1 MRLDDLFAYDCVAL
15 APEGD
20 GVVIV
25 DQTLLPWEERFLT
38 LKDEGQVYEA
48 IARLRVRGAPAIGI
62 AAAYGLYVAFR
73 RVVLQPG
80 FDESKA
86 SSEFFRI
93 SRYLSNARPTAVN
106 LSAAIGRMERRFKAC
121 MSDGIGIKQML
132 AALRM
137 EAESIKAEDMSMCL
151 SIAEYGAGLIDR
163 PGMGILTH
171 CNAGHYAVS
180 RYGTAL
186 APIYLA
192 HSRGL
197 APRVYAD
204 ETRPLMQGARITVFE
219 LHKAGVDVTLE
230 CDSMAA
236 SLMASGQVDLVFTG
250 CDRVACNGD
259 TANKIGTSAL
269 AILAR
274 YYGIPF
280 YILGPTSSIDPDA
293 ATGSEIPVEQRHPDE
308 VTDLYFSRRIA
319 PEGIKVY
326 NPAFDV
332 TPSGLISGIVTEK
345 GIYRPPYDFTF
356 LKPNETTV

>member
-80 FDESKA
+80 FDGSKVSA
-86 SSEFFRI
+86 EFFRI
-93 SRYLSNARPTAVN
+93 SRYLSKARPTAVN

-121 MSDGIGIKQML
+121 MADGIGIKQML

-163 PGMGILTH
+163 PGMGILLIAMQDTMR
-171 CNAGHYAVS
+171 CPAMARLWPPFIWPTAGDWRPEYM
-180 RYGTAL
+180 R
-186 APIYLA
+186 
-192 HSRGL
+192 
-197 APRVYAD
+197 
-204 ETRPLMQGARITVFE
+204 TRPVRLCRG
-219 LHKAGVDVTLE
+219 H
-230 CDSMAA
+230 
-236 SLMASGQVDLVFTG
+236 
-250 CDRVACNGD
+250 
-259 TANKIGTSAL
+259 AL
-269 AILAR
+269 L
-274 YYGIPF
+274 
-280 YILGPTSSIDPDA
+280 SSSCI
-293 ATGSEIPVEQRHPDE
+293 R
-308 VTDLYFSRRIA
+308 
-319 PEGIKVY
+319 PEW
-326 NPAFDV
+326 
-332 TPSGLISGIVTEK
+332 T
-345 GIYRPPYDFTF
+345 
-356 LKPNETTV
+356 

>member
-1 MRLDDLFAYDCVAL
+1 MQLDDLFAYDSVDLTPA
-15 APEGD
+15 GD

-25 DQTLLPWEERFLT
+25 DQTLLPWEEKFLT
-38 LKDEGQVYEA
+38 LRDEAQVYGA
-48 IARLRVRGAPAIGI
+48 IAKLRVRGAPAIGI

-73 RVVLQPG
+73 REVTVPG
-80 FDESKA
+80 FDFRHAAE
-86 SSEFFRI
+86 EFSRI
-93 SRYLSNARPTAVN
+93 SRYLCSARPTAVN
-106 LSAAIGRMERRFKAC
+106 LSAALSRMERR
-121 MSDGIGIKQML
+121 
-132 AALRM
+132 
-137 EAESIKAEDMSMCL
+137 EAIKAEDVAMCRA
-151 SIAEYGAGLIDR
+151 IAGYGAGLIDR

-204 ETRPLMQGARITVFE
+204 ETRPLMQGARITAFE
-219 LHKAGVDVTLE
+219 LQKAGVDVTLE
-230 CDSMAA
+230 CDSMAS
-236 SLMASGQVDLVFTG
+236 SLMASGRVDLVFTG

-280 YILGPTSSIDPDA
+280 YILGPTSSIDPEA
-293 ATGSEIPVEQRHPDE
+293 ASGADIPVEQRQGDE

-319 PEGIKVY
+319 PEGVKVY

-332 TPSGLISGIVTEK
+332 TPAGLIAGIVTEK
-345 GIYRPPYDFTF
+345 GIFRPPYDFTF
-356 LKPNETTV
+356 LKLNEKTV

>member
-1 MRLDDLFAYDCVAL
+1 MQLDDLFTYDSVGLTPA
-15 APEGD
+15 GD

-25 DQTLLPWEERFLT
+25 DQTLLPWEEKFLT
-38 LKDEGQVYEA
+38 LRDEDQVYEA
-48 IARLRVRGAPAIGI
+48 IAKLRVRGAPAIGI

-73 RVVLQPG
+73 REVTVPG
-80 FDESKA
+80 FDFRHAAE
-86 SSEFFRI
+86 EFFRI
-93 SRYLSNARPTAVN
+93 SRYLCSARPTAVN
-106 LSAAIGRMERRFKAC
+106 LSAALSRMERRYATC
-121 MSDGIGIKQML
+121 AGMRLPQML
-132 AALRM
+132 EALRS
-137 EAESIKAEDMSMCL
+137 EAEAIKAEDVAMCRA
-151 SIAEYGAGLIDR
+151 IAGYGAGLID
-163 PGMGILTH
+163 
-171 CNAGHYAVS
+171 

-204 ETRPLMQGARITVFE
+204 ETRPLMQGARITAFE
-219 LHKAGVDVTLE
+219 LQKAGVDVTLE
-230 CDSMAA
+230 CDSMAS
-236 SLMASGQVDLVFTG
+236 SLMASGRVDLVFTG

-280 YILGPTSSIDPDA
+280 YILGPTSSIDPEA
-293 ATGSEIPVEQRHPDE
+293 ASGADIPVEQRQGDE

-319 PEGIKVY
+319 PEGVKVY

-332 TPSGLISGIVTEK
+332 TPAGLIAGIVTEK
-345 GIYRPPYDFTF
+345 GIFRPPYDFTF
-356 LKPNETTV
+356 LKLDEKTV